1 MMRMCAHASQVQQ
14 LAARVD
20 GAASSA
26 APSEA
31 PPLIVDEPEPD
42 AEADADESGEDSEP
56 ELETCS
62 AGARL
67 PADLV
72 TVGRRVA
79 VPFRIDAVEA
89 FCPGD
94 ISSVTASRVTVKFSD
109 GTWQVARERLFAIA
123 E

>member
-1 MMRMCAHASQVQQ
+1 MEIWANTKKA
-14 LAARVD
+14 
-20 GAASSA
+20 
-26 APSEA
+26 
-31 PPLIVDEPEPD
+31 IT
-42 AEADADESGEDSEP
+42 
-56 ELETCS
+56 TCLTKGKLS
-62 AGARL
+62 T
-67 PADLV
+67 ADLV

-94 ISSVTASRVTVKFSD
+94 ISSVTANRVTVKFSD